1 MALFA
6 FGSFSFSRVLAGVT
20 GSGWSRAL
28 GKQQVHGKVSQTLTA
43 HRGSCGECQLTNA
56 LGNRPASQT
65 SQENWPVTIAM
76 GFEASE
82 KRR

>member
-6 FGSFSFSRVLAGVT
+6 FGSFSFSRVLAGIT

-28 GKQQVHGKVSQTLTA
+28 GKQVHGKVSQTLTA

-56 LGNRPASQT
+56 LGNRLA
-65 SQENWPVTIAM
+65 
-76 GFEASE
+76 
-82 KRR
+82 RRTGL